1 MNISMRGVFDTS
13 WISAIAVGVVA
24 KIDWVALIGITL
36 GIIAAYQRYQTIRE
50 AKRANDIK
58 ERELSVRDKRGKH

>member
-13 WISAIAVGVVA
+13 WISAITVGVVA

-36 GIIAAYQRYQTIRE
+36 GIIASYQRYQTIRE